1 VKDLGKFGLGRIRG
15 YRNIFGICLCIGM
28 AAWAYA
34 QESQSAPPVTP
45 SNPPAEQAP
54 DQEKTDQKKPD
65 QHKPDQPKA
74 DQSPSDQ
81 QTDKSADEK
90 KEEKKD
96 DEKKDDSANP
106 AAAVA
111 DKTKEVTAQAVQATK
126 DVTVQALIKARDWET
141 GWFTGAYIEKGRKRV
156 SMTSHQRWDIYLTQ
170 TLTTPSAY
178 VKRMFQAGI
187 DQARGS
193 PPEWQGGIGGYGE
206 RFASREGQFITAN
219 SLAALGNAAL
229 KYEPRYDQC
238 LCSGFKA
245 RTKHAILRNFVTY
258 DGSEQHLRPQWGLY
272 GGAFGG
278 GLVSDAW
285 KPKPRNAFA
294 EGGRAV
300 VGQAGWG
307 SLLNFFIEFA
317 GDINQKIGA
326 RRQARRK

>member
-1 VKDLGKFGLGRIRG
+1 M
-15 YRNIFGICLCIGM
+15 YRFILSACLCLAVS
-28 AAWAYA
+28 AAARA
-34 QESQSAPPVTP
+34 QEPQSAPPAAP
-45 SNPPAEQAP
+45 NNPPAAP
-54 DQEKTDQKKPD
+54 DQEKTDQ
-65 QHKPDQPKA
+65 QN
-74 DQSPSDQ
+74 
-81 QTDKSADEK
+81 DKSAEK

-111 DKTKEVTAQAVQATK
+111 DKTKDLTVQAVQATK
-126 DVTVQALIKARDWET
+126 GVTKQALIRARDWET

-156 SMTSHQRWDIYLTQ
+156 PMTAPQRWDIYLTQ

-178 VKRMFQAGI
+178 VKRMFQAAI
-187 DQARGS
+187 DQARDAPS
-193 PPEWQGGIGGYGE
+193 QWQGGIGGYGE

-238 LCSGFKA
+238 QCSGFWP
-245 RTKHAILRNFVTY
+245 RTRHAILRNFVTY
-258 DGSEQHLRPQWGLY
+258 DQSEQHVRPQWALY

-294 EGGRAV
+294 EGGRGMI
-300 VGQAGWG
+300 GQAGWG
-307 SLLNFFIEFA
+307 SLLNFFIEYA
-317 GDINQKIGA
+317 GDINRKIGA